1 MNPLA
6 HVTAV
11 SGRTRTERSCALS
24 YRRPAVWLAPVAL
37 FIFLT
42 CFFGI
47 SAIQSQASSPPPGTA
62 SYNHDAPAAIDPRLL
77 TQLNWETRALY
88 SRLRKSLV
96 RVELDKNPVHI
107 LPPEMQRRFLAWERT
122 WVLSHHFHANG
133 SPDQQSATVAI
144 VPEINSRQIQRQLN
158 SRQQN
163 RLNNLTR
170 SPVAQL
176 FLLRHFLFE
185 MHKPDRRPPWQ
196 YLRLI
201 NQRLM
206 LLHEGQGNSLPGVV
220 VGAKHNILVLGL
232 LGMAE
237 TTGKITVINYRG
249 QRLTGQILG
258 VSPRLNLSVVALRQ
272 AAKWP
277 AIPLAHANRDDK
289 RMQLSLNPNTLTL
302 KWKIALRDVRPDH
315 RRHGP
320 LGGPFQ
326 SKLLLSRQGQLTG
339 VGSGMNI
346 FHVTRRNP
354 VFREFI
360 DTGVIRPRQFGI
372 KYMLLAANSPARKAN
387 PILGNKPAILVLKV
401 FPHSPAMEAGIR
413 RGDLITALNNIS
425 ILRLPTIMRRIH
437 LDPSNVSVSAI
448 RHNQPLTLSIDLS
461 HMPMHPHDHHRPDS
475 HFHRQKR

>member
-1 MNPLA
+1 M
-6 HVTAV
+6 AV
-11 SGRTRTERSCALS
+11 ARL
-24 YRRPAVWLAPVAL
+24 
-37 FIFLT
+37 
-42 CFFGI
+42 
-47 SAIQSQASSPPPGTA
+47 QASALPPEPAYKYDA
-62 SYNHDAPAAIDPRLL
+62 SAPIDPQLL

-96 RVELDKNPVHI
+96 RVEMDKNPVHI

-122 WVLSHHFHANG
+122 WVLNHHFHADG
-133 SPDQQSATVAI
+133 RPGRQSATVAI
-144 VPEINSRQIQRQLN
+144 VPEANSGHSQPPLSFEQR
-158 SRQQN
+158 N

-170 SPVAQL
+170 RPMAQL
-176 FLLRHFLFE
+176 FLMRHFLFE
-185 MHKPDRRPPWQ
+185 MHKPGQKPPWP

-232 LGMAE
+232 LGTAG

-249 QRLTGQILG
+249 QRLTGRILG
-258 VSPRLNLSVVALRQ
+258 ISPRLDLSVVALRQ
-272 AAKWP
+272 AAQWP
-277 AIPLAHANRDDK
+277 AIPLARADRDDK

-302 KWKIALRDVRPDH
+302 KWKIALRGRH
-315 RRHGP
+315 SRNQRHGMP
-320 LGGPFQ
+320 DKPFQ
-326 SKLLLSRQGQLTG
+326 STLLLSRQGQLTG

-360 DTGVIRPRQFGI
+360 ETGVIRPRQFGI
-372 KYMLLAANSPARKAN
+372 KYMLLAANSPVRKEN
-387 PILGNKPAILVLKV
+387 PILGNRPAILVLKV

-425 ILRLPTIMRRIH
+425 ILQLPAIMRRIH
-437 LDPSNVSVSAI
+437 LDPSSVSVSAI
-448 RHNQPLTLSIDLS
+448 RHNRPLTLSIDLS
-461 HMPMHPHDHHRPDS
+461 HMPMRPHGHHDPVS
-475 HFHRQKR
+475 HFHRQKP